1 MSRTEREI
9 IKSLRQLGNSIKQD
23 PVKEKES
30 YNMLLKSFK
39 EMFPPKT
46 KLNYNFYLSLRPV
59 AVSLLAFVFVFITG
73 FGTIAVAKNAVPGD
87 LLYPV
92 KRIVEKSRMVL
103 AVNQSK
109 KAVLHA
115 EILANRLSEVRTLT
129 EKIKEGDKKSEVEL
143 NVLAQNFTNDLKV
156 LTKQIGDQVNPVQ
169 DLITPFPDEDLLYI
183 DDELLLV
190 DNGSLPI
197 EDELQIFTV
206 MPSEEL
212 EKLLSETKELLA
224 EENLAL
230 AFVKLQ
236 EAEKLIKEQEPVDEP
251 EVVKEEG
258 EEGEELEGMENQVEK
273 GQEILPIDPIVPEE
287 PKQVID
293 SIKDNLSGSVGQTLL
308 LKKQIKKIDVY
319 GGMNRVEDA
328 TIGGWTRDSE

>member
-1 MSRTEREI
+1 MEI
-9 IKSLRQLGNSIKQD
+9 KELTKLYKSIRQN
-23 PVKEKES
+23 PVHEQES
-30 YNMLLKSFK
+30 HDIVLNSFK
-39 EMFPPKT
+39 EIFPSKT
-46 KLNYNFYLSLRPV
+46 KLNYNSYLSLRPV

-73 FGTIAVAKNAVPGD
+73 FGTITVAKNSVPGD
-87 LLYPV
+87 LLYSV
-92 KRIVEKSRMVL
+92 KRIAEKSRMVL

-129 EKIKEGDKKSEVEL
+129 EKIKGGDKKSEVEL

-183 DDELLLV
+183 DDELLLA

-206 MPSEEL
+206 MPSKEL

-224 EENLAL
+224 EENLVL

-258 EEGEELEGMENQVEK
+258 EEGEELEGMENQVEE

-293 SIKDNLSGSVGQTLL
+293 SIKDNLSGSVGQILL
-308 LKKQIKKIDVY
+308 PKKQIKKIDVS
-319 GGMNRVEDA
+319 GGMERQSDP
-328 TIGGWTRDSE
+328 TIGEITRDSE